1 MNLIIGGAW
10 QGKTDFAMD
19 KYGFRKEDIFTCTE
33 SAIDFSF
40 PCIRHLEEFVLCCI
54 REEIDPIAY
63 LEENRTRWQDTV
75 FLCADLSSGIVPME
89 AENRLWRNETGR
101 LCQYLSR
108 NAASVSRIFCGLEQK
123 LK

>member
-1 MNLIIGGAW
+1 MDLIIGGAW
-10 QGKTDFAMD
+10 QGKTSFAMD
-19 KYGFRKEDIFTCTE
+19 KYGFREDDIFTCTE
-33 SAIDFSF
+33 AFIDFSY
-40 PCIRHLEEFVLCCI
+40 PCIRHLEDFVLSCI
-54 REEIDPIAY
+54 REKCDPVAF
-63 LEENRTRWQDTV
+63 LEENWAHWQETV

-108 NAASVSRIFCGLEQK
+108 NAACVSRIFCGLEQK